1 MSDAL
6 EQVNLQRFMN
16 DCVRTFE
23 ELEALLWLFAH
34 PNEGVTVRTLAR
46 TLGIVESTMQEA
58 VDGLI
63 ASHLLAH
70 VTGSVDLIRYEPAS
84 LDLGANVALLAAAH
98 ERDRFEVVRIVAE
111 NSMLRI
117 RRSAL
122 QTFADCF
129 VVRKPVKRG

>member
-1 MSDAL
+1 
-6 EQVNLQRFMN
+6 MN

-34 PNEGVTVRTLAR
+34 QNEGVTVRALAR

-63 ASHLLAH
+63 ASNLLAH
-70 VTGSVDLIRYEPAS
+70 VTGSVDLIRYAPAS
-84 LDLGANVALLAAAH
+84 PDLGANVALLAAAH

-117 RRSAL
+117 RKSAL